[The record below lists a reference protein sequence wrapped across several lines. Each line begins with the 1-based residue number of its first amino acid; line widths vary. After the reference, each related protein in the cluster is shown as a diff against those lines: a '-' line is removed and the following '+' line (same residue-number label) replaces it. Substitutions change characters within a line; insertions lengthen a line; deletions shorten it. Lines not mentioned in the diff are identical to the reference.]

1 MLEEIENVIKYDRIF
16 GYPFPSLE
24 MRYNQIISV
33 IGQLKKTKETMET
46 NIGKKVIIRGD
57 RSGVEFGTLVAQ
69 NGREVT
75 LHNARRLW
83 YWNGAASLSQLAK
96 DGTTIPRE
104 CKFTVTVDSIT
115 ILDAIEIIPCTDKA
129 IKSIEEVRE
138 WKR

>member
-1 MLEEIENVIKYDRIF
+1 
-16 GYPFPSLE
+16 
-24 MRYNQIISV
+24 
-33 IGQLKKTKETMET
+33 MET

-75 LHNARRLW
+75 LHNARRIW
-83 YWNGAASLSQLAK
+83 YWDGADSLSQLAK
-96 DGTTIPRE
+96 DGTSNPGN
-104 CKFTVTVDSIT
+104 CKFTVTVGSIT
-115 ILDAIEIIPCTDKA
+115 ILDTIEIIPCTDKA

>member
-1 MLEEIENVIKYDRIF
+1 
-16 GYPFPSLE
+16 
-24 MRYNQIISV
+24 
-33 IGQLKKTKETMET
+33 MET

-83 YWNGAASLSQLAK
+83 YWDGAASLSQLAK

-104 CKFTVTVDSIT
+104 CKFSVSEPSISECFFSEPVISECICRSNRRLRT
-115 ILDAIEIIPCTDKA
+115 H
-129 IKSIEEVRE
+129 RE
-138 WKR
+138 RGGEGETGCQCRAV